1 MSIIV
6 TGASG
11 HFGRK
16 AADLLLEKVPASQL
30 ILITRRPAALADY
43 AARGAQV
50 RFGDFD
56 QPDSLAAAFA
66 GGERMLLISTDQV
79 GGERLRQHRSAIEAA
94 VAAGVR
100 QIAYTSF
107 IGVGPDNP
115 AISAAEHTAT
125 EAILRTCGVPYTF
138 LRDSQYADAIAE
150 FALPGALAMGQWIS
164 AAADGKIA
172 LVARDDCVACAVA
185 VVSTPGHDNQTYNIT
200 GPELLSYRDCV
211 DLAAELSGRPLAYTA
226 VTDEQKLAFFDSIG
240 VPRRIED
247 GMENSPIPWPGEEMV
262 SFERAIREG
271 YFNVLSDHVERL
283 TGRAPKSLR
292 QICMEHIDKL
302 RPAA

>member
-1 MSIIV
+1 MSIII

-11 HFGRK
+11 HFGNK
-16 AADLLLEKVPASQL
+16 AADMLLEKVPASEL
-30 ILITRRPAALADY
+30 ILITRKPAKLAAY

-56 QPDSLAAAFA
+56 DPASLPAAFA

-79 GGERLRQHRSAIEAA
+79 GGKRLVQHRNAIEAA
-94 VAAGVR
+94 KAAGVR

-107 IGVGPDNP
+107 VGVGPGNP
-115 AISAAEHTAT
+115 AISAIEHAET
-125 EAILRTCGVPYTF
+125 EAMLRESGVPFTI

-150 FALPGALAMGQWIS
+150 FALPGALAMGEWIS
-164 AAADGKIA
+164 SAGDGKVA

-185 VVSTPGHDNQTYNIT
+185 VVSTPGHENRIYDIT
-200 GPELLSYRDCV
+200 GPELLSFGDCAA
-211 DLAAELSGRPLAYTA
+211 LAVELSGRPLAYRA
-226 VTDEQKLAFFDSIG
+226 VSDEEKLAFFDSIG

-247 GMENSPIPWPGEEMV
+247 GLENSPIPWPSEEMV

-271 YFNVLSDHVERL
+271 HFAVLSNDVERL
-283 TGRAPKSLR
+283 TGRKPKTLR
-292 QICMEHIDKL
+292 QVCMEHIDKL
-302 RPAA
+302 RG

>member
-1 MSIIV
+1 MSIII

-16 AADLLLEKVPASQL
+16 AATLLLEKVPASEL
-30 ILITRRPAALADY
+30 ILITRRPAALADF

-50 RFGDFD
+50 RYGDFD
-56 QPDSLAAAFA
+56 EPASLVAAFA

-79 GGERLRQHRSAIEAA
+79 GGGRLVQHRNAMEAA
-94 VAAGVR
+94 KTAGVK

-115 AISAAEHTAT
+115 AISTIEHTAT
-125 EAILRTCGVPYTF
+125 EAMLRECGVPYTF

-150 FALPGALAMGQWIS
+150 FALPGALVMGEWLS
-164 AAADGKIA
+164 AAAEGKIA

-185 VVSTPGHDNQTYNIT
+185 VVSTPGHDNKIYDIT
-200 GPELLSYRDCV
+200 GPALLSYRDCV
-211 DLAAELSGRPLAYTA
+211 ELAAELSGRPVAYRA
-226 VTDEQKLAFFDSIG
+226 VSDEEKLAFFDAIG

-247 GMENSPIPWPGEEMV
+247 GMENSPIPWPSEEMV

-271 YFNVLSDHVERL
+271 HFAVLSGDVERL
-283 TGRAPKSLR
+283 TGCKPKSLR
-292 QICMEHIDKL
+292 DVCMEHIDKL
-302 RPAA
+302 RLAA

>member
-11 HFGRK
+11 NFGRK
-16 AADLLLEKVPASQL
+16 AADLLLDKVPASEL
-30 ILITRRPAALADY
+30 ILITRRPAALAAY
-43 AARGAQV
+43 AERGAQV
-50 RFGDFD
+50 RYGDFD
-56 QPDSLAAAFA
+56 EPASLAAAFA
-66 GGERMLLISTDQV
+66 GGQRMLLISTDQV
-79 GGERLRQHRSAIEAA
+79 GGERLRQHRAAIDAA
-94 VAAGVR
+94 VAAGVQ

-115 AISAAEHTAT
+115 AISTVEHTAT
-125 EAILRTCGVPYTF
+125 EAMLRACGVPYTF
-138 LRDSQYADAIAE
+138 LRDSQYADAIAQ
-150 FALPGALAMGQWIS
+150 FALPGALAMGAWMSS
-164 AAADGKIA
+164 AGDGRIA
-172 LVARDDCVACAVA
+172 LVAREDCVACAVA
-185 VVSTPGHDNQTYNIT
+185 VVSTPGHENKIYDIT

-211 DLAAELSGRPLAYTA
+211 ALAVELSGRPLAYDA

-271 YFNVLSDHVERL
+271 HFAVLSDHVERL
-283 TGRAPKSLR
+283 TGRKPKSLR
-292 QICMEHIDKL
+292 QVCMENIDKL
-302 RPAA
+302 RLAA